1 VLFAGVDFSEEDD
14 PSEDEDPLDV
24 ADPDEDP
31 SPVPDPDDAAPDSA
45 FLPLPAEVRLSV
57 L

>member
-14 PSEDEDPLDV
+14 PSEEEDPLDV

-45 FLPLPAEVRLSV
+45 FLPLPAEERLSV